1 MINEDLINELPAGI
15 SYKND
20 VSLAAYSSFKVGGAC
35 PLFINC
41 PTSKLLIETI
51 RILDKYS
58 TKFIIIGE
66 GTNILVSDNGV
77 DEVVIRFCSDNQK
90 IKVNDLSL
98 VVAAQTNLD
107 KLVQHA
113 IRSNLGDITFLSGIP
128 GTVGGA
134 IVGNAGAFGKQI
146 GDVLNS
152 AEVITDRGIIKT
164 LSKEEFNFTYRSSS
178 LKNSS
183 IYLLSATLSLDY
195 MDCCQMKKSRDEII
209 SLRKEKHPDWKT
221 EPCAGSIFRNIEPT
235 SAADKRQ
242 AAGWFLEES
251 GVKDFKEGGA
261 YVYEKHA
268 NIIIASKSSTANDVY
283 ILSEKMKNAV
293 KDKFN
298 IDLIREI
305 KLLGSY

>member
-15 SYKND
+15 SYKDNA
-20 VSLAAYSSFKVGGAC
+20 SLATYSSFKVGGSC

-41 PTSKLLIETI
+41 PTSKLLIEI
-51 RILDKYS
+51 INILDKYS
-58 TKFIIIGE
+58 IKFVIIGE
-66 GTNILVSDNGV
+66 GTNILVSDDGV
-77 DEVVIRFCSDNQK
+77 DDVVIRFCSDNEK
-90 IKVNDLSL
+90 IKVNDQNL
-98 VVAAQTNLD
+98 VVPAQTNLD
-107 KLVQHA
+107 KLVQYA
-113 IRSNLGDITFLSGIP
+113 ILSNLGDITFLSGIP

-146 GDVLNS
+146 GDVLIS
-152 AEVITDRGIIKT
+152 AEVITDKGIIKT

-183 IYLLSATLSLDY
+183 NYLLSATLSLNY
-195 MDCCQMKKSRDEII
+195 MDSYQMKKSRDEIVL
-209 SLRKEKHPDWKT
+209 LRKEKHPDWKT

-242 AAGWFLEES
+242 AAGWFLEEA

-268 NIIIASKSSTANDVY
+268 NIIIASKLSTAKDVY

>member
-1 MINEDLINELPAGI
+1 MLNKDLINELPKGI
-15 SYKND
+15 SYQDNA
-20 VSLAAYSSFKVGGAC
+20 SLATYSSFKVGGIC

-51 RILDKYS
+51 NILDKYS
-58 TKFIIIGE
+58 IKFIIIGE
-66 GTNILVSDNGV
+66 GTNILVSDDGV
-77 DEVVIRFCSDNQK
+77 DDVVIRFCSDNEK
-90 IKVNDLSL
+90 IKVNDQNL
-98 VVAAQTNLD
+98 VVPAQTNLD

-146 GDVLNS
+146 GDVLIS
-152 AEVITDRGIIKT
+152 AEVITDTGIIKT

-178 LKNSS
+178 LKNSLN
-183 IYLLSATLSLDY
+183 YLLKATLSLNN
-195 MDCCQMKKSRDEII
+195 MDPYQMKKSRNQILL
-209 SLRKEKHPDWKT
+209 LRKEKHPDWKT

-235 SAADKRQ
+235 SAAEKRQ
-242 AAGWFLEES
+242 AAGWFLQEA

-268 NIIIASKSSTANDVY
+268 NIIIASQSATANDVY
-283 ILSEKMKNAV
+283 KLSEKMKNAV

-298 IDLIREI
+298 INLIREI